1 MGANERRMIIKL
13 WRGQYGLVKT
23 WWLFGVLGTA
33 LLNLVSAPLNAAAA
47 VHPMDEID
55 GIMLTLAALLVAAF
69 GLCYGFVASV
79 GIVRAA
85 QTFRGER
92 VWSWLA
98 VTATATAWL
107 GGAVYV
113 ALG

>member
-1 MGANERRMIIKL
+1 MIIKL
-13 WRGQYGLVKT
+13 WRGQYGLAKT
-23 WWLFGVLGTA
+23 WWLFGVLGTT

-47 VHPMDEID
+47 VQPADEID
-55 GIMLTLAALLVAAF
+55 GILLTLAAVLVAVF

-85 QTFRGER
+85 RAFAGER
-92 VWSWLA
+92 LWAWLA

-107 GGAVYV
+107 GAAVYV
-113 ALG
+113 VLA